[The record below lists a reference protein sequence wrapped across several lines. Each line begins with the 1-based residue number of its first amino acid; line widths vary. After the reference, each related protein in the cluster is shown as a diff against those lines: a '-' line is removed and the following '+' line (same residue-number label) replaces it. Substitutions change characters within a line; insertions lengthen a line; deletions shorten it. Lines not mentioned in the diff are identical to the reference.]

1 MTPLSHLEDMLSAF
15 RPLFKHNN
23 FNHFQTFVKGLISTP
38 HRGTMTQ
45 VYLSTEQSTTY
56 WCLPKFLSRGA
67 WCVDQ
72 VTSSL
77 RLQVQT
83 VYPTGVY
90 IYDESHAVSEGFKQ
104 VGTHFFRN
112 TRYQKRN
119 KNQSKF
125 HHGHEFGAIGWLAET
140 PEGPRLFPLA
150 ATDDGSEKSRC

>member
-1 MTPLSHLEDMLSAF
+1 MTPLSHLEDMLSEF

-23 FNHFQTFVKGLISTP
+23 FNHFQTFVKGLINTP

-77 RLQVQT
+77 RHQVQT

-90 IYDESHAVSEGFKQ
+90 VYDESHAVSEGFK

-112 TRYQKRN
+112 TRYRN
-119 KNQSKF
+119 ATRTNRSF
-125 HHGHEFGAIGWLAET
+125 ITDTSSVRSVGWRKPPKA
-140 PEGPRLFPLA
+140 RVCF
-150 ATDDGSEKSRC
+150 R